1 MNAIVMFIYKIKT
14 KIGMN
19 VEKDVFLNKSMNVD
33 VFGK

>member
-19 VEKDVFLNKSMNVD
+19 VEMYVFLNKSMNVD
-33 VFGK
+33 VW